1 MSETGI
7 TVKDLPIKNSALIED
22 VILIVNQDGVN
33 FQISIE
39 DLFKDIQIPTLFTL
53 GLEKVDNTSDLE
65 KPLSRATVEA
75 LNKKAAV
82 LHEHELSS
90 VVGLVDAL
98 NTIYQRLEM
107 FEDAADYETIKANLT
122 LAVNELLEELDLNN
136 HTHDASQIVNLEE
149 FIQEKFS
156 NEVITQ
162 VNNIIEPITDR
173 MSQIE
178 ATLASIQ
185 EAIAGLS
192 QANHKHEID
201 DINGL
206 RYYVDRV
213 TLSPLDP
220 DDNIIGNDG
229 WR

>member
-39 DLFKDIQIPTLFTL
+39 DLFKDIQIPTLFSL
-53 GLEKVDNTSDLE
+53 GLDKVDNTSDLE
-65 KPLSRATVEA
+65 KPLSSAIVEA

-82 LHEHELSS
+82 IHEHELSS
-90 VVGLVDAL
+90 IVGLVDAL
-98 NTIYQRLEM
+98 NTVYQRLEM
-107 FEDAADYETIKANLT
+107 FESAAEYETIKANLT
-122 LAVNELLEELDLNN
+122 TAVNELLEELDINN

-149 FIQEKFS
+149 FIQERFS

-162 VNNIIEPITDR
+162 VNNIIEPITQR

-178 ATLASIQ
+178 TMLTSIEQ
-185 EAIAGLS
+185 ALVNLS
-192 QANHKHEID
+192 QANHTHEID

-206 RYYVDRV
+206 RYYLDRV

-220 DDNIIGNDG
+220 DDSIIGNDG